1 MHRKRIG
8 RLIGI
13 LLPWLVSVIEAI
25 DWLLLCRKGLRI
37 PRRIKGRV
45 IICMNKRIEGI
56 ILPAIESIVSCRCTW
71 SIISS
76 VILALLSW
84 IHCAV
89 RRVRRRSRRSALSD
103 LDLIKSDTNYVA
115 IADLEKR

>member
-25 DWLLLCRKGLRI
+25 DWLLLGRKGLRI
-37 PRRIKGRV
+37 PRGIKGRV

-56 ILPAIESIVSCRCTW
+56 ILPAIESIVSSRCTW

-89 RRVRRRSRRSALSD
+89 
-103 LDLIKSDTNYVA
+103 I
-115 IADLEKR
+115 